1 MVQAPEPL
9 IECMEAI
16 SPNAVFEIPIV
27 DLIDPSSDD
36 LGHLFPFSNDTVLVV
51 PLGSDRDLSIR
62 AEYIS
67 GLKCR

>member
-36 LGHLFPFSNDTVLVV
+36 LGHLFPLQQ
-51 PLGSDRDLSIR
+51 
-62 AEYIS
+62 
-67 GLKCR
+67 